1 MELFKLLGTI
11 AVDNQEANERIDGT
25 TEKAGKSES
34 KISAAFKKIGTAVV
48 TYFAVDK
55 IVDFG
60 KACVNAAADANAAA
74 SQFTQVFGDLEG
86 EASAN
91 LSKIANDAGIM
102 ETRMK
107 GSYTKIAA
115 FAKTTGMDT
124 ADALSLADRA
134 MVAVADSAAFY
145 DRSLEDTTESLQS
158 FLKGNFENDAAL
170 GLSCT
175 EVTRNA
181 AAMKLFGLEYKELS
195 EQQKQLTLLQMV
207 EDANKLSGAMG
218 QAARESDT
226 WTNQTGNLKQA
237 WTDFKAMIGSNF
249 LEGAVGGVKKAAV
262 GVQQLTGFVSNLF
275 ELWRE
280 IVQPSMGAVGR
291 ALEGLGLAFK
301 PVVQGFQ
308 SMLPA
313 SVQADGALGLIRDVC
328 YWLEEALLKVSVK
341 VQYFAGYVMK
351 YLPEAQA
358 FFENLWAGCQH
369 VWDTIG
375 QPIFDTIQFIIAEVF
390 SVFAEKM
397 PEIEAFVSQCFT
409 DIQTFWENNLKPCL
423 DAIGAFLKDVLM
435 PIFKEVFTNFIKPAV
450 DDAFTFIKNLWNDT
464 LKPVFTGITDFLTGV
479 FTGNWRQ
486 AFQGLINI
494 VKGVFSGLKNVVK
507 SPINQVINLVN
518 SFIKGLNKLK
528 IPDWVPAVGGKG
540 INIPLIPKLEQ
551 GGILKKGQMGF
562 LEGSGDE
569 AVVPLHQNRAWISA
583 VAKDLKLETGADNG
597 KLQQIIDMLIDFFP
611 QLIAASG
618 HDIVTNDGVIVAHY
632 APKLNME
639 LGKIYT
645 RKDRGR

>member
-11 AVDNQEANERIDGT
+11 AIDNQDANAQIEGT
-25 TEKAGKSES
+25 TEKAEKSES
-34 KISAAFKKIGTAVV
+34 KISSAFKKIGTAVV

-55 IVDFG
+55 VVDFG

-91 LSKIANDAGIM
+91 LSKIAADAGIM

-134 MVAVADSAAFY
+134 MIAVADSAAFY

-181 AAMKLFGLEYKELS
+181 AAMKLFGAEYKELS

-207 EDANKLSGAMG
+207 EDANKLSGAIG

-226 WTNQTGNLKQA
+226 WTNQTGNLQQA

-249 LEGAVGGVKKAAV
+249 LEGAVGGVKKASVAV
-262 GVQQLTGFVSNLF
+262 QRLSDFVSNLF
-275 ELWRE
+275 EMWRE

-291 ALEGLGLAFK
+291 AMEGLGLAFK
-301 PVVQGFQ
+301 PVFQGFQ

-313 SVQADGALGLIRDVC
+313 SVQADGALGLVRDVC
-328 YWLEEALLKVSVK
+328 YWLEEALLLVSVK
-341 VQYFAGYVMK
+341 IQTFAGYVMK

-358 FFENLWAGCQH
+358 FFEKMWEVCQH

-375 QPIFDTIQFIIAEVF
+375 QPIWDMLQKAIEIVRNA
-390 SVFAEKM
+390 FAEKM
-397 PEIEAFVSQCFT
+397 PEIMAFVSECFA
-409 DIQTFWENNLKPCL
+409 DIKTFWEQNLKPCL
-423 DAIGAFLKDVLM
+423 EAIGDFIENILAPAFE
-435 PIFKEVFTNFIKPAV
+435 FVFNEFIVSAVDTAFEFIK
-450 DDAFTFIKNLWNDT
+450 DMWNNT
-464 LKPVFTGITDFLTGV
+464 LKPILVGITDFLTGV

-507 SPINQVINLVN
+507 TPINQVINLVN
-518 SFIKGLNKLK
+518 SFIQGLNKLK

-540 INIPLIPKLEQ
+540 INIPLIPKLEK
-551 GGILKKGQMGF
+551 GGILKKGQMGL

-583 VAKDLKLETGADNG
+583 VAKDMKTETGADSG
-597 KLQQIIDMLIDFFP
+597 KLQQIIDMLTDFFP
-611 QLIAASG
+611 QFVEASG
-618 HDIVTNDGVIVAHY
+618 HDIVTNDGVLIAHY
-632 APKLNME
+632 APKLNQE

>member
-11 AVDNQEANERIDGT
+11 AIDNSEANAQIEGT

-74 SQFTQVFGDLEG
+74 SQFTQVFGDLED

-91 LSKIANDAGIM
+91 LSKIASEAGIM

-115 FAKTTGMDT
+115 FAKTTGMET

-181 AAMKLFGLEYKELS
+181 AAMKLFGAEYKELS

-226 WTNQTGNLKQA
+226 WSNQTGNLKQA

-262 GVQQLTGFVSNLF
+262 GVQQLTDFVSNLF

-328 YWLEEALLKVSVK
+328 YWLEEALLLVSVK
-341 VQYFAGYVMK
+341 IQTFAGYVMK

-358 FFENLWAGCQH
+358 FFEKMWEVCQH

-375 QPIFDTIQFIIAEVF
+375 QPIFDTIQFIIAEVT

-435 PIFKEVFTNFIKPAV
+435 PVFKEVFTNFIKPAV

-479 FTGNWRQ
+479 FTADWEL
-486 AFQGLINI
+486 AFQGLIDI
-494 VKGVFSGLKNVVK
+494 VDGIFSGLKNVVK
-507 SPINQVINLVN
+507 TPINVVIDLVN
-518 SFIKGLNKLK
+518 SFIKGLNKLEV
-528 IPDWVPAVGGKG
+528 PDWVPLVGGKG
-540 INIPLIPKLEQ
+540 IDIPLIPKLEK

-569 AVVPLHQNRAWISA
+569 AVVPLDQNRAWISA
-583 VAKDLKLETGADNG
+583 VARDMKAETGADNG
-597 KLQQIIDMLIDFFP
+597 KLQQIIDLLELLIEVMPESMRDA
-611 QLIAASG
+611 IAAMKFNINNREFARLVKAV
-618 HDIVTNDGVIVAHY
+618 D
-632 APKLNME
+632 
-639 LGKIYT
+639 
-645 RKDRGR
+645 